1 MILTVHNVKSLS
13 DFLCSIEKYL
23 AMSKLAPEELEDFLY
38 THNQAVQAI
47 HSWKA
52 HQLRSVR
59 QDTARIVC
67 LSALDETTLIFIDD
81 MLNVI
86 SKETSLPLFADDS
99 ECFRLILG

>member
-1 MILTVHNVKSLS
+1 
-13 DFLCSIEKYL
+13 
-23 AMSKLAPEELEDFLY
+23 MSKLALEELEDFLY
-38 THNQAVQAI
+38 THNQAVQEI

-52 HQLRSVR
+52 NQLRSVR

-67 LSALDETTLIFIDD
+67 LSALDETTLIFIND
-81 MLNVI
+81 MLDVI